1 MGLIFEKMC
10 SDYLLYY
17 ADDLDCQLI
26 DIGQWWGTDSVEKK
40 QVQIDLVG
48 TTDKK
53 NEFLIGSCKFR
64 NEQIGIDE
72 LELLKKYASVFGKGK
87 TYHYYIFSKGGFT
100 EGLRA
105 AADRGEVKLITLD
118 DMYS

>member
-1 MGLIFEKMC
+1 MGYC
-10 SDYLLYY
+10 V
-17 ADDLDCQLI
+17 
-26 DIGQWWGTDSVEKK
+26 DIKIAG
-40 QVQIDLVG
+40 VQIDLVG

-72 LELLKKYASVFGKGK
+72 LELLKKYAAVFGKGK

-100 EGLRA
+100 EGLKA

-118 DMYS
+118 DMYK